1 MYSSQS
7 TEEFLMQLQLHS
19 LSGQVLTWIPAM
31 KKQAYKNVWI
41 HIIFMY
47 NAWVNKKGEIN
58 EIVRER

>member
-1 MYSSQS
+1 
-7 TEEFLMQLQLHS
+7 MQLQLHS